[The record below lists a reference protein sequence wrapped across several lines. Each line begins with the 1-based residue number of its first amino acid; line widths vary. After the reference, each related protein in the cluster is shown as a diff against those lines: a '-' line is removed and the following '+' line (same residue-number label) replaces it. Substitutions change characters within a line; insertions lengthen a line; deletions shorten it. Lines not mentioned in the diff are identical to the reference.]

1 MKARIEN
8 NNIRLYNKLPQN
20 IMSSVGTILRFDK
33 ASDAVHEANGFYNVV
48 KPSFNNKTQEKS
60 AIYFNEELN
69 VFTYDVTD
77 KVFTDEDVVNI
88 KLTLKSDTRRKCGE
102 LLKDSDWKVIR
113 QIERGVDMSDEDKQK
128 RLDILDECSRIED
141 SIDELDNYID
151 LLNLNVSFFPVEN
164 DRDLI

>member
-48 KPSFNNKTQEKS
+48 KPAFNNKTQEKS